1 MKWIL
6 AFLLI
11 PLHGFSQNSDNFPF
25 PVIDHE
31 KNKLYE
37 IEYKSLETVDFLGY
51 FSFNLPDV
59 KPIKTSDSTLL
70 FKTDSF
76 KIIIEEVAVD
86 TNLYKYEFNKIKN
99 EDQINGKKI
108 YGTDWSQPKT
118 RLSNLVIEWKNR
130 MVQIPDS
137 VYSQLYNP
145 SIIRN
150 NSGCRVNVD
159 KLKRLFLSISGSD
172 GAGSYDAIIV
182 IHDGVFYKRYIGGP
196 P

>member
-25 PVIDHE
+25 PIIDHE

>member
-25 PVIDHE
+25 PIIDHE

-182 IHDGVFYKRYIGGP
+182 IHNGVFYKRYIGGP